1 MAVEIGD
8 EAPDFELP
16 DQHGTP
22 VKLSSFRGAKN
33 VVLVFYPLAFSPVC
47 SGELCAL
54 REDFPEVT
62 TRDDVELLTV
72 SVDSLFAHRVWAEKE
87 NFQFSLL
94 ADFWPHGA
102 VAKQYGVFDE
112 ARGLAIRGT
121 FVIDKEGVVRWS
133 VVNPIPQA
141 RDIADY
147 QKALSELALSAWWAA
162 EGRLLA
168 PRPSEGRELISPSA
182 ALRLSRA
189 PCGYPA
195 GSALR
200 VRGGN
205 AFTRL
210 RSALALAFPRELY
223 GKFRSSG
230 KFRTGETKCR

>member
-72 SVDSLFAHRVWAEKE
+72 SVDSLFAHRVWAEQE

-102 VAKQYGVFDE
+102 VAAKYGVFDE
-112 ARGLAIRGT
+112 ARGLATRGT
-121 FVIDKEGVVRWS
+121 FVIDKQGVVRWS

-147 QKALSELALSAWWAA
+147 QKALSELA
-162 EGRLLA
+162 
-168 PRPSEGRELISPSA
+168 
-182 ALRLSRA
+182 
-189 PCGYPA
+189 
-195 GSALR
+195 
-200 VRGGN
+200 
-205 AFTRL
+205 
-210 RSALALAFPRELY
+210 
-223 GKFRSSG
+223 
-230 KFRTGETKCR
+230 